1 MAIYEYKCKKCDK
14 IFEKNYNLGKAPKID
29 NCPICGKKC
38 NRFFSPPMIQFIGS
52 GFYVND
58 SKATQGKDKH

>member
-1 MAIYEYKCKKCDK
+1 MAIYEYKCKKCDTV
-14 IFEKNYNLGKAPKID
+14 FEKDFNLGKATQKAV
-29 NCPICGKKC
+29 CPFCGNKNC

-58 SKATQGKDKH
+58 SKGHSETK